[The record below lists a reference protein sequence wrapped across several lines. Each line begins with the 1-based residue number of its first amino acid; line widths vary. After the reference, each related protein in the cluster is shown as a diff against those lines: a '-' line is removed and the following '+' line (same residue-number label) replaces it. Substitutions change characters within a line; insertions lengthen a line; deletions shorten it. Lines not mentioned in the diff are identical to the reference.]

1 MNKRQK
7 KKQYKRK
14 YGYNPP
20 IIKQQDTTMEETIS
34 IFGEKIKA
42 AAEAVGDAINKYGE
56 IIGKT
61 MKEAGMAYKQ
71 IARGY
76 QIKEDAMTNTTKKLT
91 KRRKNEKR
99 RIDRWRKI

>member
-1 MNKRQK
+1 MCLRCEIGCEIAEGMDPEK
-7 KKQYKRK
+7 KGRK
-14 YGYNPP
+14 MRKVKLVTKL
-20 IIKQQDTTMEETIS
+20 IINRMEI
-34 IFGEKIKA
+34 A
-42 AAEAVGDAINKYGE
+42 A
-56 IIGKT
+56 IIAT
-61 MKEAGMAYKQ
+61 SAYKQ

>member
-20 IIKQQDTTMEETIS
+20 KIKQQDTPMEEAIR
-34 IFGEKIKA
+34 IFGEKVKA
-42 AAEAVGDAINKYGE
+42 AAEAVGDALDKYGE

-61 MKEAGMAYKQ
+61 MKEAGMVYKQ
-71 IARGY
+71 IAGRH
-76 QIKEDAMTNTTKKLT
+76 QIKEDAITNTTKKLT